1 MQYRPLGNTD
11 INVSAICL
19 GTMTYGEQNTE
30 AEGHRQIDVA
40 LHHGV
45 NFLDTAEMYAV
56 PASAETQGETERI
69 IGSWIKNSGRRED
82 IVLATKVAG
91 PGNSYIRGGTA
102 ILDRANIEAAIDTS
116 LKRLQTDYID
126 LYQVHWPERQANRFG
141 KLGFPWPEDAD
152 TTTPIDETLEA
163 LGRAVDAGKVRAIGV
178 SNETPWGV
186 SRYLTAAAAAN
197 LPRIASIQNPYNL
210 LNRTFE
216 VGLAEFA
223 YRESVGLL
231 AYSPLGFGV
240 LSGKFMDGAWPEGAR
255 LSLFHDKF
263 PRYIQPKGRAA
274 TARYV
279 DLARSHG
286 LDPAQMALAFVTSR
300 PFVTSNIIGAR
311 TEEQLLANLA
321 SAELT
326 LSDEVEESI
335 NALHDADPNPCP

>member
-1 MQYRPLGNTD
+1 MQYRQLGTTD
-11 INVSAICL
+11 IKVSAICL
-19 GTMTYGEQNTE
+19 GTMTFGEQNTE
-30 AEGHRQIDVA
+30 AEGHRQIDLA
-40 LHHGV
+40 LDNGV

-56 PASAETQGETERI
+56 PVRAETQGETERI
-69 IGSWIKNSGRRED
+69 IGTWIKASGRRD
-82 IVLATKVAG
+82 DVVLATKVAG
-91 PGNSYIRGGTA
+91 PGSSHIRGGTA
-102 ILDRANIEAAIDTS
+102 ILDRANVEAAIDTS

-126 LYQVHWPERQANRFG
+126 LYQVHWPERSANRFG
-141 KLGFPWPEDAD
+141 KLGFPWPTEAD

-186 SRYLTAAAAAN
+186 SRYLNSAASG
-197 LPRIASIQNPYNL
+197 LPRLASIQNPYNL
-210 LNRTFE
+210 LNRSFE

-223 YRESVGLL
+223 YREQVGLL

-240 LSGKFMDGAWPEGAR
+240 LSGKFMDGAWPDGAR

-311 TEEQLLANLA
+311 TDEQLLSNLA
-321 SAELT
+321 SADLT
-326 LSDEVEESI
+326 LSTEVEDAI